1 MSTERPQWR
10 CLEPGC
16 VLDGQWQVADDAPS
30 AWVEHYRNAHSADRL
45 VVAVDVSVDV
55 RRAP

>member
-16 VLDGQWQVADDAPS
+16 VLDGEWQVADDAPS
-30 AWVEHYRNAHSADRL
+30 AWVEHYRDAHAADRL
-45 VVAVDVSVDV
+45 DVAVDLRSGS
-55 RRAP
+55 